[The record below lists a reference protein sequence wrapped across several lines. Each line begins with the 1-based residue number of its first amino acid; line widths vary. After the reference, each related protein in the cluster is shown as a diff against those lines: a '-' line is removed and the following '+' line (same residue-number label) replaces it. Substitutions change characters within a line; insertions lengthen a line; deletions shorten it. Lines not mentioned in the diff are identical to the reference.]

1 MQDAALRR
9 EPYPKFVVLV
19 YTVRLY
25 IDNLED
31 LDLDLDMDKFN
42 QGAPL
47 CAPPFY

>member
-9 EPYPKFVVLV
+9 ELCPKFVVLV

-31 LDLDLDMDKFN
+31 LDLDLDMDKSN
-42 QGAPL
+42 QGPPL